1 MSRIYFARVMR
12 LIHSVFIIAPTYEN
26 GSREAG
32 VWLGRGGRMQKM
44 RAAQRRGQAKGESKQ
59 NLGPGRPFPLLLSF
73 CPSSFYRGGEKGPGS
88 NATLYPVWLVLYLVV
103 GSYGLALDELLA
115 SEVQSDVPAA
125 FDI

>member
-1 MSRIYFARVMR
+1 
-12 LIHSVFIIAPTYEN
+12 
-26 GSREAG
+26 
-32 VWLGRGGRMQKM
+32 M

-73 CPSSFYRGGEKGPGS
+73 CPSSFYREGEKGPGS
-88 NATLYPVWLVLYLVV
+88 TATLYPVWLVLYLVV